1 MKSIEL
7 KFGES
12 LKIGDDIKIT
22 LLKDSKGQQ
31 YNFGVDAPREIP
43 VHREEVYKQIQDE
56 KNNT

>member
-12 LKIGDDIKIT
+12 LKIGDEIKIT
-22 LLKDSKGQQ
+22 LLEGNKGQQ
-31 YNFGVDAPREIP
+31 FRIGIEAPKDIP

-56 KNNT
+56 NNNI

>member
-12 LKIGDDIKIT
+12 LMIGDDIKIT
-22 LLKDSKGQQ
+22 LLKGSKGQQ
-31 YNFGVDAPREIP
+31 YNIGIDAPKHIP

-56 KNNT
+56 KNNP